1 MPRRAQQSSA
11 AVQKQRTAEV
21 QLVQEK
27 TAVQNVLR
35 LTLNEVSSN
44 ILFRP
49 TRLP

>member
-1 MPRRAQQSSA
+1 MTEPVLLEDLS
-11 AVQKQRTAEV
+11 EG
-21 QLVQEK
+21 
-27 TAVQNVLR
+27 VLR